1 MSLLLERSSLDRPRV
16 APGERIYAIGDVHG
30 CFDLFEDLIGRIR
43 EDDEARTPR
52 RTTIIQ
58 VGDLIDRGPR
68 SADVV
73 DLMMHFTRLSKHLVV
88 LKGNHEQVMVDA
100 LHGDLG
106 MLNGWLRVG
115 GRETLASWGVPS
127 ESLER
132 SQKDILKIARKA
144 IPRKTRTWLNDL
156 PVHYQSGDFLFV
168 HAGIRPGVPLA
179 RQEEDDLLWIADE
192 FLDASEAHFAVIVH
206 GHSIDE
212 AGPVLRENRIALDTG
227 AYRTGRLSAVA
238 FEGTEQWVIS
248 TTTDNPAAPPRIA
261 HAVVA

>member
-1 MSLLLERSSLDRPRV
+1 MDPPRV
-16 APGERIYAIGDVHG
+16 ATGERIYAIGDVHG
-30 CFDLFEDLIGRIR
+30 CFDLLENLISRIR
-43 EDDEARTPR
+43 KDDECRSPQ

-73 DLMMHFTRLSKHLVV
+73 DLMMRFTGLSKHLVV

-127 ESLER
+127 EVLDQ
-132 SQKDILKIARKA
+132 SQRNILKVARKV
-144 IPRKTRTWLNDL
+144 IPRKTRRWLNDL
-156 PVHYQSGDFLFV
+156 PLHYQSGDFLFV

-179 RQEEDDLLWIADE
+179 RQEADDLLWIADE
-192 FLDASEAHFAVIVH
+192 FLDVPEPHFAVIVH
-206 GHSIDE
+206 GHTIDE
-212 AGPVLRENRIALDTG
+212 AGPVLHTNRIALDTG

-238 FEGTEQWVIS
+238 FEGAEQWVIS
-248 TTTDNPAAPPRIA
+248 TTTGTSTALPHITR
-261 HAVVA
+261 AVVI